1 LSDDNKV
8 IGFYAWLFFFSQVFF
23 KDSLSPLNIILLNA
37 MICFVVIIFVAGL
50 MYLFVEQPFQRLRDY
65 LTLKK
70 VKAGL
75 E

>member
-1 LSDDNKV
+1 V
-8 IGFYAWLFFFSQVFF
+8 IGFYAWLFFFSQMFF
-23 KDSLSPLNIILLNA
+23 KDYLSPSYLIWINI
-37 MICFVVIIFVAGL
+37 MICFNVIIFVAGL
-50 MYLFVEQPFQRLRDY
+50 MYLFVEQPFQRLRDH